1 MSSMSNE
8 RDETGK
14 SGRWQRREK
23 RRVAERA
30 RLQKHGA
37 TLRRV
42 YSDAVRK
49 RLEEQRKKQTS

>member
-1 MSSMSNE
+1 MSNE